1 MVRAR
6 ALIDSILGPCPV
18 ERCDAHL
25 GAAANT
31 GAERSS
37 DGVVRWSPPELRPP
51 RIDSKDYR
59 LDGVESFGRRQ
70 VSTYTTV
77 DLVSQYRITPD
88 DQLSLGIQNLF
99 NRDYYPLY
107 SQLLRNWGRLLPWN
121 MSRRWLPRR

>member
-1 MVRAR
+1 MRGREKPDGKDWQDMTGYRVPPLKLTAY
-6 ALIDSILGPCPV
+6 LQYKP
-18 ERCDAHL
+18 DADWNNRL
-25 GAAANT
+25 QAT
-31 GAERSS
+31 FF
-37 DGVVRWSPPELRPP
+37 
-51 RIDSKDYR
+51 DSKDYR

-107 SQLLRNWGRLLPWN
+107 SQLLRNNNTSHLPAPGTVLTASYTHNW
-121 MSRRWLPRR
+121 